1 LAREYLLEVCCGSVD
16 DAVEA
21 QLGGA
26 DRVELNSNMFFG
38 GLTPTAGSIKRAKE
52 ILDIPVMVMIRPRGG
67 GFCYTE
73 REMEVMEYD
82 TQTAVELGA
91 DGIVFGI
98 LNEDGTLDEERC
110 KRIIKLAGGRDVVF
124 HRAFDV
130 VPDPMGVLDKL
141 IDLGVKRVL
150 TTGQQNTLY
159 EGMEMLAELQN
170 YADGRIEILPGGGS
184 PHNVLDVM
192 TKTGCNQIHMAS
204 FTSRSDTSTMA
215 NPHIYYG
222 AALWPPE
229 DRYELTDRQTI
240 KKVSDKLDS
249 I

>member
-1 LAREYLLEVCCGSVD
+1 MAREYLLEVCCGSVD

-38 GLTPTAGSIKRAKE
+38 GLTPTAGSIKKAKE

-98 LNEDGTLDEERC
+98 LNEDGTLDEARC
-110 KRIIKLAGGRDVVF
+110 KRIIKLAGDRMSFFTG
-124 HRAFDV
+124 H
-130 VPDPMGVLDKL
+130 
-141 IDLGVKRVL
+141 L
-150 TTGQQNTLY
+150 TSSPTL
-159 EGMEMLAELQN
+159 
-170 YADGRIEILPGGGS
+170 
-184 PHNVLDVM
+184 
-192 TKTGCNQIHMAS
+192 
-204 FTSRSDTSTMA
+204 
-215 NPHIYYG
+215 
-222 AALWPPE
+222 
-229 DRYELTDRQTI
+229 
-240 KKVSDKLDS
+240 
-249 I
+249 